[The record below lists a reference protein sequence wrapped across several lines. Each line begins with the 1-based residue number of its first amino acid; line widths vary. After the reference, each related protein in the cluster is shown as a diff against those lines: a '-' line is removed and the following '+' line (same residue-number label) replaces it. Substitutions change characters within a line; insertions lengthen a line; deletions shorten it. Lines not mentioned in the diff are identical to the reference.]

1 MSESTPGLLHAPWKR
16 ALLRPLAAPGVSR
29 MLAGL
34 TETSATIFMLH
45 RFAVPEL
52 SIEGHP
58 PQTVRAILTDL
69 RKRRFE
75 PISLHELFRKLKDGE
90 PLRRAVAFT
99 IDDGYFDHARVG
111 APVFAELDCPV
122 TIFVVSGFL
131 DGKTWLWWD
140 QFSYI
145 FARTRRTALTAR
157 LAGREIRYV
166 LDSKESRRRG
176 ATELSFLCQDAWQA
190 DRLACLADLGREADV
205 ELPAA
210 PPPEFAPLT
219 WDEARQLE
227 KKGITFGP
235 HTVTHPVLSSTDA
248 DHATSEIS
256 ESWARLRAELQRP
269 VPVFSYPHG
278 RRRDYGEREM
288 AEVQRLGLLGG
299 VSGHFD
305 EFHPRS
311 YRQPPAICRVP
322 RYGFQ
327 NDLLSVLQCVSGV
340 ASLKVRLRGYRR

>member
-1 MSESTPGLLHAPWKR
+1 
-16 ALLRPLAAPGVSR
+16 

-34 TETSATIFMLH
+34 TETAATIFMLH

-52 SIEGHP
+52 SIEGHSP
-58 PQTVRAILTDL
+58 AAVREILAAL

-75 PISLHELFRKLKDGE
+75 PISLHELFRRLKDGE

-111 APVFAELDCPV
+111 APVFAEFDWPA
-122 TIFVVSGFL
+122 TIFAVSGFL
-131 DGKTWLWWD
+131 DGITWLWWD
-140 QFSYI
+140 KLSYL
-145 FARTRRTALTAR
+145 FTRTRRNALTAR
-157 LAGREIRYV
+157 LAGDEIPYV
-166 LDSKESRRRG
+166 LDSMESRRRN
-176 ATELSFLCQDAWQA
+176 AMDLNLRCQDASQV
-190 DRLACLADLGREADV
+190 DRLACLADLSREADV

-227 KKGITFGP
+227 KRGITFGP
-235 HTVTHPVLSSTDA
+235 HTVTHPVLSSTGA
-248 DHATSEIS
+248 EHAASEIA
-256 ESWARLRAELQRP
+256 ESWARLRAELQYP
-269 VPVFSYPHG
+269 VPVFAYPHG

-288 AEVQRLGLLGG
+288 AEVHRLGLLGG

-305 EFHPRS
+305 VFRPHL

-322 RYGFQ
+322 RLGFRD
-327 NDLLSVLQCVSGV
+327 DLLSVLQCVSGV
-340 ASLKVRLRGYRR
+340 EAVKARLRGYRR

>member
-1 MSESTPGLLHAPWKR
+1 
-16 ALLRPLAAPGVSR
+16 

-34 TETSATIFMLH
+34 TQTPATIFMLH
-45 RFAVPEL
+45 RFAMPEL
-52 SIEGHP
+52 SIEGHAP
-58 PQTVRAILTDL
+58 RTVRAILAGL

-75 PISLHELFRKLKDGE
+75 PISLHELFRKLKEGE

-99 IDDGYFDHARVG
+99 IDDGYFDHARIG
-111 APVFAELDCPV
+111 APIFAELDWPV
-122 TIFVVSGFL
+122 TIFAVSGFL

-140 QFSYI
+140 QVSYL
-145 FARTRRTALTAR
+145 FTRTRRTALTAR
-157 LAGREIRYV
+157 LAGGEIPYV
-166 LDSKESRRRG
+166 LDSAESRRRN
-176 ATELSFLCQDAWQA
+176 AMDLNLRCQDASQV
-190 DRLACLADLGREADV
+190 DRLACLADLSREADV

-227 KKGITFGP
+227 KKGVAFGP
-235 HTVTHPVLSSTDA
+235 HTVTHPVLSSTSA
-248 DHATSEIS
+248 EHAAAEIA
-256 ESWARLRAELQRP
+256 ESWARLRAELQCP
-269 VPVFSYPHG
+269 VPVFCYPHG

-305 EFHPRS
+305 VFRPRS

-322 RYGFQ
+322 RFGFQ
-327 NDLLSVLQCVSGV
+327 DDLLSVLQCVSGV
-340 ASLKVRLRGYRR
+340 ESVKERLRGYRR

>member
-1 MSESTPGLLHAPWKR
+1 MSESAPDFVCASWKHG
-16 ALLRPLAAPGVSR
+16 LLRPLAAPGVAR

-58 PQTVRAILTDL
+58 PQTVRAILAAL

-75 PISLHELFRKLKDGE
+75 PISLHDLFRKLKHGE

-99 IDDGYFDHARVG
+99 IDDGYFDHARVA
-111 APVFAELDCPV
+111 APIFAEFDCPV
-122 TIFVVSGFL
+122 TIFAVSGFL
-131 DGKTWLWWD
+131 DGKIWLWWD
-140 QFSYI
+140 QLSYI
-145 FARTRRTALTAR
+145 LTRTRRTALTAR
-157 LAGREIRYV
+157 LAGDEILYV
-166 LDSKESRRRG
+166 LDSMESRRRC
-176 ATELSFLCQDAWQA
+176 ATDLSLRCQDALQA
-190 DRLACLADLGREADV
+190 DRLACVADLSREADV

-227 KKGITFGP
+227 RKGIAFGP
-235 HTVTHPVLSSTDA
+235 HSVTHPVLSSTSA
-248 DHATSEIS
+248 DHAASEIA
-256 ESWARLRAELQRP
+256 ESWVRLRAEIQHP

-288 AEVQRLGLLGG
+288 AEVQRLGLLGAVTAHLDG
-299 VSGHFD
+299 
-305 EFHPRS
+305 FHPRS
-311 YRQPPAICRVP
+311 YRLPPAIYRVP
-322 RYGFQ
+322 RFGFTD
-327 NDLLSVLQCVSGV
+327 DLLAVLQCVSGV
-340 ASLKVRLRGYRR
+340 EAVKARFRGYR